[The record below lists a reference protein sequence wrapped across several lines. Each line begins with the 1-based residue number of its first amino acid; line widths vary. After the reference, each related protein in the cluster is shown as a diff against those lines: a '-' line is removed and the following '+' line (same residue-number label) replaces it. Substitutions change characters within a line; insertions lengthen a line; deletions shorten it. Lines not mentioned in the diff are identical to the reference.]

1 MILLNKNQLIE
12 DTIAKVKKLSILFK
26 FEQN

>member
-12 DTIAKVKKLSILFK
+12 DTITKDKKLSILFK
-26 FEQN
+26 FE